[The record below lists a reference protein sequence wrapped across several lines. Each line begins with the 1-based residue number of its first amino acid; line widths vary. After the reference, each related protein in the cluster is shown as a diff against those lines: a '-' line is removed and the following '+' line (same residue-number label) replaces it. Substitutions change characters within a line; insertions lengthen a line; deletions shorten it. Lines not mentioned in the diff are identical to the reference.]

1 MNRTSPPE
9 ATSDQRTDRAGD
21 IAATLA
27 ALNAR
32 LLVRG
37 WLSANNI
44 VFAGGARGGS
54 VVDTGYVAHAPQ
66 TLALVEQALGGA
78 PLAEVVNTHL
88 HSDHCGGNAALARRW
103 RGLRIT
109 VPAASRGKLQPWDED
124 QLSYRETGQRCEPFT
139 PHAFIDDG
147 DTLVLGGRPWQVHA
161 APGHDPDAV
170 LLFEPE
176 TATLI
181 SGDAL
186 WENRLAII
194 FPELSGDPGFDAAH
208 DALDRIESLQP
219 RLVLPG
225 HGQPFTDV
233 LSALAAS
240 RQRLR
245 AFAAAPIR
253 HRLHAARALV
263 VYHMLEHR
271 ARPRQ
276 ALVDWMLR
284 TPIFLKT
291 LQCVG
296 DAERAQA
303 LAAETVDKLVADGV
317 LALRS
322 VGHELQV
329 ALTTVD

>member
-1 MNRTSPPE
+1 MALSAPP
-9 ATSDQRTDRAGD
+9 ATPPA
-21 IAATLA
+21 AATTLQ
-27 ALNAR
+27 ALNAQ

-44 VFAGGARGGS
+44 VFTGAPQGGS
-54 VVDTGYVAHAPQ
+54 VVDTGYVSHAPQ
-66 TLALVEQALGGA
+66 TLALIEQALGGA

-88 HSDHCGGNAALARRW
+88 HSDHCGGNAALLRRW
-103 RGLRIT
+103 PGLRIA
-109 VPAASRGKLQPWDED
+109 VPAASRSKLQPWDED
-124 QLSYRETGQRCEPFT
+124 QLSYRETDQRCEPFT
-139 PHAFIDDG
+139 PQAFIDDG
-147 DTLVLGGRPWQVHA
+147 DTLILGGRPWQVHA

-170 LLFEPE
+170 LLFEPA

-208 DALDRIESLQP
+208 DALDRIERLQP

-225 HGQPFTDV
+225 HGQAFTEV
-233 LSALAAS
+233 AAALAAS

-245 AFAAAPIR
+245 AFAAAPIK
-253 HRLHAARALV
+253 HRVHAARALV

-276 ALVDWMLR
+276 ALIDWVAR

-291 LQCVG
+291 LQCEN
-296 DAERAQA
+296 DPLRA
-303 LAAETVDKLVADGV
+303 LAQSAETVDRLVADGV
-317 LALRS
+317 LALQT
-322 VGHELQV
+322 VGDEQRV
-329 ALTTVD
+329 VLTAGD